1 MVRILADI
9 IGNKNGGAVTTLVQY
24 AVSPTTFVGPAADT
38 TTGYLLKRR
47 IKEGKDAINM
57 ACYRNNNPVSGLF
70 KLCLALS
77 ASLVLLSCTLEEST
91 VISGRV
97 TEVLA
102 SDTIRVGDKK
112 LHLCGAMPMSKSSP
126 GYYAAKAYLIDQVRY
141 RKVRCLVVG
150 NGTPCDGQAR
160 LHADGATVAQC
171 FMYGRDLAKR
181 LTGFTHVPETTRSLV
196 QNFKTSSPSK
206 DYMRTT
212 DNPTGDRL
220 DAIATHAW

>member
-1 MVRILADI
+1 MIRILADI
-9 IGNKNGGAVTTLVQY
+9 ISNKKAGAIATLAAY
-24 AVSPTTFVGPAADT
+24 AVSPIAFIGPAGDT
-38 TTGYLLKRR
+38 STCYLLKRR
-47 IKEGKDAINM
+47 IKEGKNAPSI
-57 ACYRNNNPVSGLF
+57 ACYRNNNPISGLF
-70 KLCLALS
+70 KLCLAMS
-77 ASLVLLSCTLEEST
+77 ASVVLLSCTLEEPT

-102 SDTIRVGDKK
+102 NDTIRVGDKK
-112 LHLCGAMPMSKSSP
+112 LHLCGTMPMIKSSP

-141 RKVRCLVVG
+141 RKVRCHVVG

-160 LHADGATVAQC
+160 LRADGATVAQC

-181 LTGFTHVPETTRSLV
+181 LAGFTPVPGSTRSLV